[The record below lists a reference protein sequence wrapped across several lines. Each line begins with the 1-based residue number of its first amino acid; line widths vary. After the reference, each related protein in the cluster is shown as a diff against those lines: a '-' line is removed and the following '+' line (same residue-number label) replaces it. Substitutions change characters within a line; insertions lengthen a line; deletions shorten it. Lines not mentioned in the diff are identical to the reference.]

1 MYGVVV
7 LAKALTMLQLSQDN
21 ELLAR
26 DLSNLS
32 IQLSDDNV
40 GVEVAAKE
48 TTGEI
53 DAAAEEID
61 STVLDT
67 TSLATSKLKRSA
79 ANTARSR
86 INGSDLWDTMSSKYA
101 LQMEYNFGTGEILQQ
116 CNFDKTRIVIDY

>member
-1 MYGVVV
+1 M
-7 LAKALTMLQLSQDN
+7 
-21 ELLAR
+21 
-26 DLSNLS
+26 S
-32 IQLSDDNV
+32 ILFSHAHTHKYVSCIADDNV

-48 TTGEI
+48 TTDEI

-86 INGSDLWDTMSSKYA
+86 INGSVQASMLTDDRLVDS
-101 LQMEYNFGTGEILQQ
+101 
-116 CNFDKTRIVIDY
+116 R